1 MQNEN
6 DIIEINIT
14 FPPLGLLVF
23 MFHVIMVN
31 IIVSKVVFER
41 DKFWFGVMTLTVVWE
56 SLKRSMWL
64 IFLFCPQY
72 GISRKEPI
80 SLKMR

>member
-6 DIIEINIT
+6 DIIERNIS

-41 DKFWFGVMTLTVVWE
+41 HKFWFGVMTVTTV
-56 SLKRSMWL
+56 
-64 IFLFCPQY
+64 
-72 GISRKEPI
+72 
-80 SLKMR
+80 